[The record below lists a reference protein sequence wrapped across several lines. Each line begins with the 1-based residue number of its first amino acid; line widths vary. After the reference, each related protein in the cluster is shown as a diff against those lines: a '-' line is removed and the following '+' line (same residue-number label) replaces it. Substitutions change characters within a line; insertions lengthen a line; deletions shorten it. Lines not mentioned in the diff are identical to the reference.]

1 VAPVPTARQRLA
13 VVAGRAAG
21 VASRVL
27 GRGAGEVVTGRVALR
42 LDPLALA
49 RAAQRRRLVLVSG
62 TNGKT
67 TTTRLL
73 AAAMGTAGP
82 VLSNGGGANMPEG
95 ILTAL
100 LASKARAGAL
110 EVDELHLPAVAR
122 AVRPAVLV
130 LLNLSRDQLDRSNE
144 TRRLSRLWRDLVTD
158 LSIVEDPPS
167 PSARDGAAGCV
178 QTPVTVV
185 ANADDPLVVWAARP
199 AGDRVRWV
207 AAGQPWTAD
216 AMVCPRCAH
225 LLNRGD
231 VAEPRPGAPSAA
243 GVAAP
248 AEAAPHSGADW
259 WCTHCGLRRPTAS
272 VTVTPTGACTAR
284 LSTAEGTTTVSLQLP
299 GRCNLANAAVAV
311 SAAVAVGVPLGT
323 AAAALPAVRSVQGR
337 YSTGTLAGVPVRL
350 LLAKNP
356 AGWVEMLDLVDEL
369 GPRTPVLVHFH
380 ARGADGRDPSWI
392 WDVPVRRLLGHPVAV
407 SGERAADVLLRLA
420 TAGVHAEA
428 VSDPE
433 AGAIRVAALA
443 GHGVQVQVLATY
455 TAFREV
461 AVEIGALR

>member
-1 VAPVPTARQRLA
+1 M
-13 VVAGRAAG
+13 
-21 VASRVL
+21 
-27 GRGAGEVVTGRVALR
+27 VVT
-42 LDPLALA
+42 
-49 RAAQRRRLVLVSG
+49 G

-67 TTTRLL
+67 TTSHLV
-73 AAAMGTAGP
+73 AAALGGRGP
-82 VLSNGGGANMPEG
+82 VAHNAAGSNMTDGAVA
-95 ILTAL
+95 AL
-100 LASKARAGAL
+100 IDAPRARLAVL
-110 EVDELHLPAVAR
+110 EVDELHLGPVLDAVE
-122 AVRPAVLV
+122 PDVLV

-158 LSIVEDPPS
+158 LSVVEGLSS
-167 PSARDGAAGCV
+167 PCAPDGAAGGV
-178 QTPVTVV
+178 QPPVTVV
-185 ANADDPLVVWAARP
+185 ANADDPLVVWAALP

-207 AAGQPWTAD
+207 AAGQAWTAD

-243 GVAAP
+243 GVAGP

-284 LSTAEGTTTVSLQLP
+284 LSTPEGTITVSVQLP

-323 AAAALPAVRSVQGR
+323 AVAALPAVRSVQGR

-420 TAGVHAEA
+420 TAGVRAEA

-433 AGAIRVAALA
+433 AGAIRLAALA
-443 GHGVQVQVLATY
+443 DHGAQVQVLATY